1 MLKTGEQH
9 LESLRDGRRIYIG
22 DELVEDVITHPA
34 FRNAAQSFAMIYD
47 RKRDPENIGV
57 MAYEDEDG
65 ELSTSW
71 YLKPK
76 SKADLRKRRETHRRV
91 AEWTCGL
98 IGRSPDHVASFVT
111 GLQWNPDLFEEN
123 LKGSAAALQ
132 GYYDYMRKNDIFACY
147 TVLPPQGARQPELY
161 QREGL
166 AVPTLRVTA
175 EDREGVTLNG
185 MKMLGTSAVFSNETW
200 VGNLLPLG
208 EEQAAESITCAV
220 PLNWDGV
227 TIWTRKPFERFAISE
242 FDAPFAWKFDET
254 DSMVIF
260 EDVKVPW
267 ERVFTH
273 NNAALS
279 RNIYFKTP
287 SHAMGNHQSNV
298 RFSEKL
304 KLILGIA
311 RKSAELNNVLQVPAV
326 RDTLGRLAAAEAGLN
341 AMIAGQVEDAEEM
354 IPGHLNVNRRHMYGA
369 LHWCTQNYATICETV
384 RELMGGGPFQMPAD
398 VSVIKNPQLREKFE
412 TYWSVPGQS
421 AIERMKFLKMGWDLL
436 GSDFAGR
443 HQQYE
448 RFYAGPAF
456 INTLYSFIEC
466 PWDEM
471 TGTVDRVLAEYDV
484 PSESDVR
491 RTVAAE

>member
-1 MLKTGEQH
+1 
-9 LESLRDGRRIYIG
+9 
-22 DELVEDVITHPA
+22 
-34 FRNAAQSFAMIYD
+34 
-47 RKRDPENIGV
+47 
-57 MAYEDEDG
+57 
-65 ELSTSW
+65 
-71 YLKPK
+71 
-76 SKADLRKRRETHRRV
+76 
-91 AEWTCGL
+91 
-98 IGRSPDHVASFVT
+98 
-111 GLQWNPDLFEEN
+111 
-123 LKGSAAALQ
+123 
-132 GYYDYMRKNDIFACY
+132 
-147 TVLPPQGARQPELY
+147 
-161 QREGL
+161 
-166 AVPTLRVTA
+166 
-175 EDREGVTLNG
+175 
-185 MKMLGTSAVFSNETW
+185 
-200 VGNLLPLG
+200 
-208 EEQAAESITCAV
+208 
-220 PLNWDGV
+220 
-227 TIWTRKPFERFAISE
+227 
-242 FDAPFAWKFDET
+242 T

-279 RNIYFKTP
+279 RNIYFQTP

-304 KLILGIA
+304 KLIVGIA

-341 AMIAGQVEDAEEM
+341 AMISGQIEDAEEM

-398 VSVIKNPQLREKFE
+398 VSVINNPELKEKFE

-471 TGTVDRVLAEYDV
+471 TGTVDRVLAQYDV
-484 PSESDVR
+484 PAAGEMR
-491 RTVAAE
+491 RPMAAE

>member
-1 MLKTGEQH
+1 
-9 LESLRDGRRIYIG
+9 
-22 DELVEDVITHPA
+22 
-34 FRNAAQSFAMIYD
+34 
-47 RKRDPENIGV
+47 
-57 MAYEDEDG
+57 
-65 ELSTSW
+65 
-71 YLKPK
+71 
-76 SKADLRKRRETHRRV
+76 
-91 AEWTCGL
+91 
-98 IGRSPDHVASFVT
+98 
-111 GLQWNPDLFEEN
+111 
-123 LKGSAAALQ
+123 
-132 GYYDYMRKNDIFACY
+132 
-147 TVLPPQGARQPELY
+147 
-161 QREGL
+161 
-166 AVPTLRVTA
+166 
-175 EDREGVTLNG
+175 
-185 MKMLGTSAVFSNETW
+185 
-200 VGNLLPLG
+200 
-208 EEQAAESITCAV
+208 
-220 PLNWDGV
+220 
-227 TIWTRKPFERFAISE
+227 
-242 FDAPFAWKFDET
+242 
-254 DSMVIF
+254 MVIF

-287 SHAMGNHQSNV
+287 SHAMRNHQSNV

-311 RKSAELNNVLQVPAV
+311 RKSANSTMCCRFRRFGN
-326 RDTLGRLAAAEAGLN
+326 TLGRLAAAEAGLN
-341 AMIAGQVEDAEEM
+341 AMISGQVEDAEEM
-354 IPGHLNVNRRHMYGA
+354 IPGHFNVNRRHMYGA

-398 VSVIKNPQLREKFE
+398 VSVIKNPELREKFE

-471 TGTVDRVLAEYDV
+471 TGTVDAGACRV
-484 PSESDVR
+484 
-491 RTVAAE
+491 